1 MATQWST
8 NSRRGTWLPV
18 WTWAW
23 RWALSPSWKVGVI
36 FSALQFSARHAGGE
50 SLPELCPP
58 PTVDPSQPTLLTLHQ
73 AQREN
78 QLLLREHRGPE
89 WHPGRLDGPA
99 THIALPRKRR
109 AAAHTWPV
117 ALGPTRDTVLL
128 WVCLPTCL
136 STAPPA
142 SCPERPF
149 HTCLVPSS
157 YQHHLPSQIRV
168 KFKAFLDVPD
178 GSKNPPALQETWV

>member
-1 MATQWST
+1 MLSYLRTRPEVCSLQVLNIGGKAHSLGPPGLLDVWASS
-8 NSRRGTWLPV
+8 SRRSSSLQGTP
-18 WTWAW
+18 
-23 RWALSPSWKVGVI
+23 GVRACRS
-36 FSALQFSARHAGGE
+36 SA
-50 SLPELCPP
+50 P

-89 WHPGRLDGPA
+89 WHPGGLDGPA

-136 STAPPA
+136 STAPP
-142 SCPERPF
+142 
-149 HTCLVPSS
+149 HLVRRGPSTHALFLHRINTIS
-157 YQHHLPSQIRV
+157 PPRSESSSKPS
-168 KFKAFLDVPD
+168 
-178 GSKNPPALQETWV
+178 